1 MARPLRVEYEGAI
14 YHVTVRGNGRRAIFL
29 DNRDRQRF
37 LARLADC
44 VEADRPENGTG
55 GLLKKSIAANH
66 ANPDSSGFAAI
77 GGFFN
82 SPTVTIYWLAASA
95 CHRHS
100 ISIAS
105 P

>member
-1 MARPLRVEYEGAI
+1 MARPLRIQFAGALH
-14 YHVTVRGNGRRAIFL
+14 HVMSRGNERRPIVR
-29 DNRDRQRF
+29 DDRDRQRF
-37 LARLADC
+37 LACLADC